1 MNEQQFKDLLAEHDI
16 LLTET
21 QEKQFR
27 RYFELLQIWNERLNL
42 TTIIQKED
50 VYEKHFTSPSGD
62 KLVAWGHYG
71 YSG

>member
-27 RYFELLQIWNERLNL
+27 RYFGVRVNILS
-42 TTIIQKED
+42 D
-50 VYEKHFTSPSGD
+50 
-62 KLVAWGHYG
+62 
-71 YSG
+71 YSH